1 MAKKNNK
8 KLNKLDKWL
17 PICAVGGAVLGSI
30 LSIALENVIYLIFGS
45 CMGLM
50 IGVILG
56 ADEIENMELKQSK
69 AKKQTTK
76 KKQSKTNTKTKKK

>member
-8 KLNKLDKWL
+8 KLSKLDKWL
-17 PICAVGGAVLGSI
+17 PICAIGGTVIGSI
-30 LSIALENVIYLIFGS
+30 LSVALENIIYLMFGS

-56 ADEIENMELKQSK
+56 ADDIENMELKETKSK
-69 AKKQTTK
+69 
-76 KKQSKTNTKTKKK
+76 N